1 MTGLATAVAG
11 FFGVAEEWGRTVR
24 PPQPSEAPLS
34 PNEWRGYEKKE
45 RKLNA
50 GDRSVDSLNNRTE
63 GCASQQRPRRHHGKS
78 ADLCAD
84 RSVGSDRRRLALV
97 AAAVRRNR
105 LLHRH
110 LDVLLHAQRVRA
122 LLDAEAV
129 GQAAKCRPPSGATPR
144 ARLRILFRPGNSRG
158 RKPSLAPASAGT
170 DGRHRAHA
178 AGRRAAAWRGVVR

>member
-1 MTGLATAVAG
+1 MTLDGRTETAASGGYADMTMTGLATAVAG

-34 PNEWRGYEKKE
+34 PNEWRGYEKEE

-97 AAAVRRNR
+97 RSSSECRASLPLRDK
-105 LLHRH
+105 H
-110 LDVLLHAQRVRA
+110 L
-122 LLDAEAV
+122 
-129 GQAAKCRPPSGATPR
+129 G
-144 ARLRILFRPGNSRG
+144 
-158 RKPSLAPASAGT
+158 
-170 DGRHRAHA
+170 
-178 AGRRAAAWRGVVR
+178 